1 MSVEAAGD
9 QSVTAPQPPAVVAP
23 EAPQLVDPSEH
34 QRLLKKLELVQQDK
48 AAAGEKNQQLNER
61 LKDLERQ
68 LQQRNQQQLQDQGEY
83 KALWE
88 EAKQTIAARDERI
101 ATLEAELSS
110 ERTATAQERL
120 KAAAMAGISRSG
132 AIAPEQMFA
141 LLQSQLREIEGRP
154 VVLAGGAEQP
164 LDAYLSNLKAP
175 GSGYEHHFSSTGAR
189 GMGSTATTSVA
200 PGMSNPYK
208 TGNLTERIALEAENP
223 DLAKALKAEAQ
234 RG

>member
-1 MSVEAAGD
+1 MPVEATGD
-9 QSVTAPQPPAVVAP
+9 QSVTDPQSPVAVAP
-23 EAPQLVDPSEH
+23 EAPQTVDLLEY
-34 QRLLKKLELVQQDK
+34 QRVLKKLELVQADK

-61 LKDLERQ
+61 LKDIERQ

-120 KAAAMAGISRSG
+120 KSAAMASISRSG

-208 TGNLTERIALEAENP
+208 TGNLTERIRLEAENP
-223 DLAKALKAEAQ
+223 ELAKALMAEAQ

>member
-101 ATLEAELSS
+101 AALEAELSS